1 MALWNLSLF
10 LCAVALGALVLILL
24 ARVLDERQEARRQ
37 GERRRLSPLLLGGV
51 TDISVPPQGKV
62 EQDAA
67 AHVTLEMAE
76 LVRGPERQA
85 VLANAERIGI
95 PDILHQRSRSRNVQ
109 QRLLAAEALAMFPDH
124 APRVHELLRDPNP
137 SVRLGAALAL
147 AQNQAAPPAAELVH
161 GLGLGTRER
170 SLLVASLMSDLVD
183 VDPAAVIAL
192 LKDPGVSDAA
202 KLAAM
207 DALASSGLLEHA
219 PLMAEMAQS
228 AAGDL
233 ELLPRLYHALG
244 RIGHPSGHSAILR
257 GLADPAWQV
266 RAAAAQAAGLNGLL
280 EAAGRLGELLG
291 DERWWVRFR
300 AGEALWRLGPR
311 GRDTLERV
319 ALAGPALAR
328 DAAKRTLEERTDA

>member
-1 MALWNLSLF
+1 MWNLSLF

-24 ARVLDERQEARRQ
+24 ARLLDERQQARRH
-37 GERRRLSPLLLGGV
+37 GERRRVSPFLIGGLTELSA
-51 TDISVPPQGKV
+51 PPKGEV

-67 AHVTLEMAE
+67 AQVMLEMAE
-76 LVRGPERQA
+76 MVRGSERQA
-85 VLANAERIGI
+85 LLANAERIGI

-109 QRLLAAEALAMFPDH
+109 KRLLAAEALAMFPDH
-124 APRVHELLRDPNP
+124 APRVHEMLSDPNP

-170 SLLVASLMSDLVD
+170 SLLVASLMRDLVD
-183 VDPAAVIAL
+183 VDHTAVIAL
-192 LKDPGVSDAA
+192 LKDQEVPDAA

-207 DALASSGLLEHA
+207 DALASSGLVEHA

-280 EAAGRLGELLG
+280 EAAGRLGELMG
-291 DERWWVRFR
+291 DERWWVRYR

-311 GRDTLERV
+311 GRDMLERV
-319 ALAGPALAR
+319 ALAGAALAR
-328 DAAKRTLEERTDA
+328 DAATRTLEERTGA